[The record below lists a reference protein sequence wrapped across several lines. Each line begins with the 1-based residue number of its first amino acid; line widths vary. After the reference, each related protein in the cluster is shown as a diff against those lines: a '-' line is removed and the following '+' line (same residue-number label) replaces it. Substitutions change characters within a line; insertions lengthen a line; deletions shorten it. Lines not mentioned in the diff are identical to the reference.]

1 MCLPEISRSSD
12 ARSPYAASTHVSGSA
27 DERRVQTLS
36 IDHRGRGAAARC
48 DASGVAGAAW
58 LVSFKRCRLLFE
70 VVFEMIRDWHHGTP
84 DRERRRVRMC
94 KWKHK
99 HQLQRYWNSPAQ
111 GRATHATLAAFAN
124 VRSRTSSSNSAPLQ
138 RDLSTADPLAVRSLW
153 ATVGGEGS
161 LGHMWRW
168 AYRRSADERGQ
179 GIRAAD
185 DLAAAPL
192 SRENRET
199 LSCPVKAQPAFAG
212 PRLTTTSHDGHHRS
226 TVAAASGSRH
236 ASWAVESPEP
246 PLERFRKSRW
256 FHRIERWSSFR
267 GNS

>member
-1 MCLPEISRSSD
+1 MAPPIGNVGESECANGSTNINCNDIGIPQHEAAPPMRPLPP
-12 ARSPYAASTHVSGSA
+12 SPMY
-27 DERRVQTLS
+27 
-36 IDHRGRGAAARC
+36 GRGHR
-48 DASGVAGAAW
+48 V
-58 LVSFKRCRLLFE
+58 LF
-70 VVFEMIRDWHHGTP
+70 
-84 DRERRRVRMC
+84 
-94 KWKHK
+94 
-99 HQLQRYWNSPAQ
+99 AQ
-111 GRATHATLAAFAN
+111 T
-124 VRSRTSSSNSAPLQ
+124 NSAPLQ

-179 GIRAAD
+179 GIRAAN

-256 FHRIERWSSFR
+256 FHRIDRWSSFR